1 MPLASGTARALGTT
15 LVTRPGSR
23 RARIRLLDSLWT
35 CMSHQS
41 VVLWYSAALGSRP
54 FNPLGLRDRRG
65 FFFCHPGTRHN
76 DNPGGGGYVLF
87 VDYGDGAPARSV

>member
-65 FFFCHPGTRHN
+65 FFFFHPRTVPT
-76 DNPGGGGYVLF
+76 DSQGGVGYVLV
-87 VDYGDGAPARSV
+87 VDHGDDAPARSV